1 MADQDAVAK
10 DKQFTLISILP
21 DVCLTPSK
29 NGIPVP
35 YPLMHS
41 MDQSMHCS
49 PNVFFRGKPAYLHN
63 ESFVDNVRGDEAGAG
78 GGVVT
83 GTHMQIS
90 HNIDHSKSVYINGQ
104 AMVRTGDTVWMNA
117 PPPTVTNKQ
126 ETSEWQAKKKE
137 WDCRQE
143 QMTLAK
149 GKLDEMPDGPEKDK
163 LAKQVSDYENN
174 IIAHEKALIAQ
185 DVYKEPPGNLPG
197 ASDASNNEKT
207 LGKLGV
213 EEQDLKLE
221 GSNFRARVY
230 EVDKELYGDTMPDH
244 VMAFKGTE
252 FSSWEDW
259 KNNFQQGVNMESDYY
274 GQAVNLGK
282 KLEATPANIEIVGHS
297 LGGGLAS
304 AASQASGKPAT
315 TYNAAGLHKKTVSRY
330 GGTVNNSDIK
340 AYRVKDEVLTGL
352 QEPGLKSLAT
362 GFGLGSLFGGPVGG
376 LKSAAIVAGLGWLM
390 PNAAGEHIQT
400 PKISMSPIQGHSM
413 DDVLAS
419 FRQLIDEDEQALAK
433 STGHTCAWASEP

>member
-35 YPLMHS
+35 YPLIHT

-104 AMVRTGDTVWMNA
+104 PMVRTGDAVWMNA

-126 ETSEWQAKKKE
+126 ESDAWQAKKKE

-163 LAKQVSDYENN
+163 LAQQVSDYENN
-174 IIAHEKALIAQ
+174 VIAHEKALIAQ
-185 DVYKEPPGNLPG
+185 DVYKEPPGNQPG
-197 ASDASNNEKT
+197 FSDASNNEKT

-221 GSNFRARVY
+221 GSDFRARVY
-230 EVDKELYGDTMPDH
+230 EVDKDLYGAAMPDH
-244 VMAFKGTE
+244 VVAFKGTV
-252 FSSWEDW
+252 SGEDW
-259 KNNFQQGVNMESDYY
+259 KNNFQQGVNLHSDYY
-274 GQAVNLGK
+274 EQAVRIGT
-282 KLEATPANIEIVGHS
+282 KLEDSQANVEIVGHS

-330 GGTVNNSDIK
+330 GGTVNDSDIK

-352 QEPGLKSLAT
+352 QEPGWKSLAAS
-362 GFGLGSLFGGPVGG
+362 FGLGSLFGGPIGG
-376 LKSAAIVAGLGWLM
+376 LTSTATVAGLGWLM

-400 PKISMSPIQGHSM
+400 PKISMNPIQGHFM
-413 DDVLAS
+413 DDTLAS
-419 FRQLIDEDEQALAK
+419 FRQLIDTDEQALAK
-433 STGHTCAWASEP
+433 ATGHTCNWAN